1 MKTSQRAARFRDLLA
16 AATTPLPQTRDQY
29 HAMARHYLILA
40 ETHGRKARPSLQ
52 RERLKGQKFKFGKKP
67 SIAASR
73 RARVRGR
80 RIINTFRVFSG
91 RPRSRQCGYGLGRRR
106 IF

>member
-1 MKTSQRAARFRDLLA
+1 MLPTFFGIGETGKVPVVCVSEETRRMPMKSSQRAARFRDLAAECSSL

-52 RERLKGQKFKFGKKP
+52 RERLKGQKFKFGKRP
-67 SIAASR
+67 SIAA
-73 RARVRGR
+73 
-80 RIINTFRVFSG
+80 
-91 RPRSRQCGYGLGRRR
+91 
-106 IF
+106 